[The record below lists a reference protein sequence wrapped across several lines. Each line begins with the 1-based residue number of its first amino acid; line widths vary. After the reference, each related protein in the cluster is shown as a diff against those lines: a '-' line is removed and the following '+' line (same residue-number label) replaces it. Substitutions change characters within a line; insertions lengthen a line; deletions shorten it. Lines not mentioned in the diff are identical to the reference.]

1 MGDRADAYEPV
12 STLASGRKTVTNFLI
27 AVASIGTILLTT
39 VAISAQGR
47 GAGRGREGIPPPQSQ
62 RPVPVPEPATL
73 TLLAAAGLGGGLLAR
88 HLIFRRKS
96 WRTELLLVVTA
107 QPFWSTLLVVF
118 GSSDSTACCW
128 SRITR
133 AGCPPPAW
141 PDGCSMVSARTQCPQ
156 C

>member
-12 STLASGRKTVTNFLI
+12 SILASGRKTVTNFLI

-39 VAISAQGR
+39 VTISAQGR

-88 HLIFRRKS
+88 HLISRRK
-96 WRTELLLVVTA
+96 RLK
-107 QPFWSTLLVVF
+107 
-118 GSSDSTACCW
+118 D
-128 SRITR
+128 
-133 AGCPPPAW
+133 
-141 PDGCSMVSARTQCPQ
+141 
-156 C
+156 